1 MKTMIPRRMLVL
13 GILIVVVAS
22 LAIACGGDTKPLTE
36 LQPTAVP
43 PTATPTNEP
52 TAPPTATAVIVPP
65 TEPSA
70 PPATETPTATEPPA
84 ETPVP
89 TKPKIGIELRLM
101 ILKRAPDDTV
111 TLLEEGDVM
120 TSVDR
125 YGIFFEPPEDAW
137 VYVLQQ
143 DSTGTIELLFPNPE
157 FSEQTNPVSGG
168 TPVWIPK
175 DVSNWY
181 FLDENVGPES
191 FFVVAAKERDE
202 DLEAIIARPER
213 VEVLG
218 GLAVLLGK
226 RTRGLGGVE
235 KLAIKPRVLPDGS
248 TVPLEQ
254 QLLRSDEDSFVYA
267 LPFKHE

>member
-22 LAIACGGDTKPLTE
+22 FAIACGGDTKPLTE

-191 FFVVAAKERDE
+191 FFVVASKERHQELESLLSGDRRKE
-202 DLEAIIARPER
+202 VCGVLCDLLKEGE
-213 VEVLG
+213 
-218 GLAVLLGK
+218 
-226 RTRGLGGVE
+226 RGLGGVAKLE
-235 KLAIKPRVLPDGS
+235 KEPKLLPDGNS
-248 TVPLEQ
+248 AELPE
-254 QLLRSDEDSFVYA
+254 QLLQGDGDNFVYS
-267 LPFKHE
+267 LEFQHK